1 MTINLNKVTLPTIHT
16 KLKSVYLTD
25 ETMIARKENFLE
37 KMKQQAIDTAIIYAD
52 REHGANF
59 EYFTGFIPRFEE
71 ACLVIHANG
80 ESYLLLGNE
89 NLKLAAHSRIPAHAV
104 HVPYFSLPNQPMN
117 GEKTLADHFK
127 ESQIFPDAT
136 IGVIG
141 WKLFTSSQY
150 DNSGLFDLPFYIVDS
165 LINYVA
171 DRKQLKNFASALISP
186 EGGLRTTHNANEIAH
201 FEYGA
206 TLAGKGMFA
215 AIQAV
220 EVGKTEK
227 EIGALLAQDGQPN
240 TVTTISA
247 AGKRFTNA
255 TLYPRDNEALLG
267 DNYSMTV
274 GYKGGLSSRAGFVA
288 ASKEDLPENQLD
300 YLEKVGI
307 PYFTAYA
314 TWLENIS
321 VGTVGDA
328 FYNRIEEVFPANVY
342 GWTLNPGHYTGDDEW
357 MSSPF
362 FKGSTA
368 VVKSGQMFQ
377 VDIIPSVPGY
387 SGASCEEPVVIADK
401 ALQDEL
407 KHQYPDVWKRIEK
420 RRNYIKNVI
429 QIDLSDDVLPLS
441 DTVAFYT
448 PFLLNKTLAYTK
460 EG

>member
-1 MTINLNKVTLPTIHT
+1 MTINLNEVALPTIHT

-25 ETMIARKENFLE
+25 ETMIARKENFLA

-80 ESYLLLGNE
+80 ECYLLLGNE
-89 NLKLAAHSRIPAHAV
+89 NLKLAAHSRIPAYAV

-117 GEKTLADHFK
+117 GEKTLSDHFK
-127 ESQIFPDAT
+127 ESQILPDAT
-136 IGVIG
+136 IGIIG

-150 DNSGLFDLPFYIVDS
+150 DNSGLFDLPFYILDS

-186 EGGLRTTHNANEIAH
+186 EDGLRTTHNANEIAH

-220 EVGKTEK
+220 DVGKTEK
-227 EIGALLAQDGQPN
+227 EIGALLALDGQPN

-288 ASKEDLPENQLD
+288 ASKEDLPENQSD

-314 TWLENIS
+314 TWLETIR
-321 VGTVGDA
+321 VGTVGDD
-328 FYNRIEEVFPANVY
+328 FYDKIEEVFPADVY

-362 FKGSTA
+362 FKGSNV
-368 VVKSGQMFQ
+368 VVKSGQLFQ

-387 SGASCEEPVVIADK
+387 SGASCEEPVAIADK
-401 ALQDEL
+401 ALQEEL
-407 KHQYPDVWKRIEK
+407 KEQYPDVWNRIAE

-429 QIDLSDDVLPLS
+429 QIDITDDVLPLS

-460 EG
+460 KV